1 MADLSHNKPGPG
13 YLGRIGICTHTKREE
28 GGERREEGGGRGEG
42 GWGKNIRQTWKI
54 TMLVLYKTKLSIG
67 PSEQKIEGPTHY

>member
-42 GWGKNIRQTWKI
+42 GGGVGKEHKAN
-54 TMLVLYKTKLSIG
+54 LENHHACSL
-67 PSEQKIEGPTHY
+67 